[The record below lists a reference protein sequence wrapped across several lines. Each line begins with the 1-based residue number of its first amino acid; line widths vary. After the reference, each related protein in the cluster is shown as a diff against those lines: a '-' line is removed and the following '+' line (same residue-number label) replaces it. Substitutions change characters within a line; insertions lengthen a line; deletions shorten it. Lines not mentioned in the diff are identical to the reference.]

1 MHMYTSTNEAQKPVK
16 KPELKLLEAQEYIIK
31 IPPNIII
38 YFMLFI
44 NDYWFLF
51 YLKTQKQGCFCVLKA
66 LRETEQTLNL
76 GSNYRK
82 SPAICTSKNNFYY
95 IPYIWYKNTKNS
107 KQNLLL
113 RITQIKVNIPK

>member
-1 MHMYTSTNEAQKPVK
+1 MYTSTNEAQKPVK

-51 YLKTQKQGCFCVLKA
+51 YLNIQKQECFCVLTE
-66 LRETEQTLNL
+66 LRVVE
-76 GSNYRK
+76 
-82 SPAICTSKNNFYY
+82 
-95 IPYIWYKNTKNS
+95 
-107 KQNLLL
+107 
-113 RITQIKVNIPK
+113 